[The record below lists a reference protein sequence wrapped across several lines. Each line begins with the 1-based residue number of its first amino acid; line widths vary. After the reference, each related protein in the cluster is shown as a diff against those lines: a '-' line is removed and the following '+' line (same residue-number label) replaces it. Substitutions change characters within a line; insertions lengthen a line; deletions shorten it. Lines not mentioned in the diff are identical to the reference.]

1 MYISSVFLSLFN
13 KEAPGT
19 YTVSSEKINSSS
31 FSVII
36 FFTNNLSKASEVSDL
51 MIQFF
56 KNVRPPIKTS
66 SFAAINVFQSGFSK
80 LSAMSILKSSAFSFV
95 WL

>member
-1 MYISSVFLSLFN
+1 VSLSLCN
-13 KEAPGT
+13 KEALGT
-19 YTVSSEKINSSS
+19 YTVSSVKINSSS
-31 FSVII
+31 FSVVI
-36 FFTNNLSKASEVSDL
+36 FFTNNLSKAFEVSDL

-80 LSAMSILKSSAFSFV
+80 LLDTSI
-95 WL
+95 

>member
-1 MYISSVFLSLFN
+1 MYISSVFLSLCI

-19 YTVSSEKINSSS
+19 YTVSSEKISSS
-31 FSVII
+31 SIPVVI

-56 KNVRPPIKTS
+56 KNVKPPIRTS
-66 SFAAINVFQSGFSK
+66 SFAAIKVFQSGFSK
-80 LSAMSILKSSAFSFV
+80 LSLMSILKSSAFSLV